1 MPLSFAIW
9 KNGYLLKSH
18 CCVNCNQYCCWYESM
33 MYRIENLWIFLIG
46 FMWMQ
51 TRWPAVKFS
60 APRSGFIFEIITFYF
75 LSWKEPCAVP
85 VYTDQWS
92 PIYGFLGHIPW
103 WDMWWCLTWYTDKYW
118 VRLGVI
124 FSYQLSYAWVI
135 KITKVIFIWLMEL
148 SYVKASREKK
158 NSVLL

>member
-18 CCVNCNQYCCWYESM
+18 CCVNCNQYCCWYGSM
-33 MYRIENLWIFLIG
+33 MYRIENLGIFLIG
-46 FMWMQ
+46 FMHVD
-51 TRWPAVKFS
+51 ANKVACSKIFS
-60 APRSGFIFEIITFYF
+60 PQVRVYIRNNYF
-75 LSWKEPCAVP
+75 LFPFVKGTVCGTCI
-85 VYTDQWS
+85 YWS